1 MEGEVF
7 GKVGAPEPV
16 RWRWRAG
23 EKSPL
28 LHRSSASALIMM
40 LTLLCFCSPGFRLL
54 ADFQGR

>member
-1 MEGEVF
+1 MF